1 MKQLKTVFLYEYGN
15 YMRNKVFLV
24 FTIVITA
31 LIILFL
37 TVPPLLSDSIG
48 GILGDNAGASGGEN
62 TPAAVERTKNLL
74 IVDKIGLFSG
84 KEEAENMLPAYNV
97 TLQSEGSTDD
107 MEINDSIANGEYDG
121 VFFINTE
128 TDYTYMSKSNGITTG
143 IYSDEIYA
151 AVKAKYQLSLYNEA
165 GLSQEQISAL
175 MTAPQLTVIESGGS
189 GFGDT
194 YVYTYVLLMLLY
206 ISIILYG
213 QMVATT
219 VATEKSSRAMELLI
233 TSAKPNNLI
242 FGKIL
247 GTGTA
252 GLTQIGI
259 WLAAVLVFYNI
270 NSRFWSQYE
279 FISRIFNMPVNI
291 VIYAVIFYVLGF
303 FIFAALY
310 GALGSLVNRVEEINT
325 VALPVIVL
333 VLIGFFGAFA
343 AMASPNS
350 LVVTIL
356 SYIPVFTPFVMF
368 VRICVTDVPIYGII
382 ISIALTALSAAGIGV
397 LASKIYRLG
406 TLMYGQRPS
415 FKELAKML
423 KKSKSY

>member
-15 YMRNKVFLV
+15 YMKNKVFLV
-24 FTIVITA
+24 FTIVVTA

-37 TVPPLLSDSIG
+37 SVPPLFSDSISSIFG
-48 GILGDNAGASGGEN
+48 SSGSN
-62 TPAAVERTKNLL
+62 TTAAVGRTKSLL
-74 IVDKIGLFSG
+74 IVDKAGIFTSE
-84 KEEAENMLPAYNV
+84 EEAEKMLPEYNV
-97 TLQSEGSTDD
+97 KLQTSGSAEDAA
-107 MEINDSIANGEYDG
+107 IKDSINNGEYNG
-121 VFFINTE
+121 AFFINSG

-143 IYSDEIYA
+143 FDSDEIYA

-189 GFGDT
+189 DFGDT
-194 YVYTYVLLMLLY
+194 YIYTYVLLMVLY

-213 QMVATT
+213 QLVATAI
-219 VATEKSSRAMELLI
+219 ATEKSSRAMELLI

-270 NSRFWSQYE
+270 NSSFWSQYE
-279 FISRIFNMPVNI
+279 FISRIFSMPVDI

-333 VLIGFFGAFA
+333 VLVGFFGAFT
-343 AMASPNS
+343 AMASPNN
-350 LVVTIL
+350 LVVIVL
-356 SYIPVFTPFVMF
+356 SYIPVFTPFIMF
-368 VRICVTDVPIYGII
+368 VRICVTDVPMYGII
-382 ISIALTALSAAGIGV
+382 ISIALTAISAVGIGM

-415 FKELAKML
+415 VKELAKML

>member
-1 MKQLKTVFLYEYGN
+1 MKQLKTVFAYEYGQ
-15 YMRNKVFLV
+15 YLKNKVFLV
-24 FTIVITA
+24 FTIIITA

-37 TVPPLLSDSIG
+37 TLPPLLSDYFG
-48 GILGDNAGASGGEN
+48 GADDGNAQA
-62 TPAAVERTKNLL
+62 PAVTARTKNLL
-74 IVDKIGLFSG
+74 LVDKAGLFES
-84 KEEAENMLPAYNV
+84 ESEAEEVLLSYNV
-97 TLQSEGSTDD
+97 TLQSDGSADD
-107 MEINDSIANGEYDG
+107 ASIKESIDGGQYDSA
-121 VFFINTE
+121 FFINSGA
-128 TDYTYMSKSNGITTG
+128 DYTYMSKSNGITTG
-143 IYSDEIYA
+143 MDSEEIYE
-151 AVKAKYQLSLYNEA
+151 AVASRYRLRLYEEA
-165 GLSQEQISAL
+165 GLTQEQIAGL
-175 MTAPQLTVIESGGS
+175 TAAPQLSVIETGGS

-213 QMVATT
+213 QMVATA

-270 NSRFWSQYE
+270 NSGFWSQYDM
-279 FISRIFNMPVNI
+279 ISRIFNMPPDI
-291 VIYAVIFYVLGF
+291 VIYAVIFYILGF
-303 FIFAALY
+303 FIFAAIY

-325 VALPVIVL
+325 VAVPVVLL

-343 AMASPNS
+343 AMASPNG
-350 LVVTIL
+350 LIVTIL

-368 VRICVTDVPIYGII
+368 VRICVTEVPVYGIA
-382 ISIALTALSAAGIGV
+382 ISIALTALSAVGIGV
-397 LASKIYRLG
+397 LASKIYRMG

-415 FKELAKML
+415 FKELFAML
-423 KKSKSY
+423 KKSKAY

>member
-37 TVPPLLSDSIG
+37 TLPPLLADSLEGLLG
-48 GILGDNAGASGGEN
+48 GVDNGTN
-62 TPAAVERTKNLL
+62 TPAVVERTKNLL
-74 IVDKIGLFSG
+74 IVDKVGLFND
-84 KEEAENMLPAYNV
+84 KDEAENLLPAYNV
-97 TLQSEGSTDD
+97 TLQAEGSTED
-107 MEINDSIANGEYDG
+107 EAIKNSVNNGEYDSA
-121 VFFINTE
+121 FFINSETE
-128 TDYTYMSKSNGITTG
+128 YTYMSKSNGITMG
-143 IYSDEIYA
+143 FDSEEIYE
-151 AVKAKYQLSLYNEA
+151 AVKAKYQLGLYTEA
-165 GLSQEQISAL
+165 GLTQEQISAL
-175 MTAPQLTVIESGGS
+175 TAAPQLTVIESGGS

-194 YVYTYVLLMLLY
+194 YIYTYVLLMVLY
-206 ISIILYG
+206 ISIVLYG
-213 QMVATT
+213 QMVATA

-259 WLAAVLVFYNI
+259 WLASVLVFYNI
-270 NSRFWSQYE
+270 NSSFWSQHE
-279 FISRIFNMPVNI
+279 IISRIFSMPAHI
-291 VIYAVIFYVLGF
+291 VIYMLIFYILGF
-303 FIFAALY
+303 FIFAAIY

-325 VALPVIVL
+325 VSLPIIVL
-333 VLIGFFGAFA
+333 VLVGFFGAFA
-343 AMASPNS
+343 AMASPNN
-350 LVVTIL
+350 LIVTIL
-356 SYIPVFTPFVMF
+356 SYIPVFTPFIMF
-368 VRICVTDVPIYGII
+368 VRICVTDVPVYGII
-382 ISIALTALSAAGIGV
+382 ISIVLTAVSSVGIG
-397 LASKIYRLG
+397 AFAAKIYRLG

-415 FKELAKML
+415 IKEITKML

>member
-37 TVPPLLSDSIG
+37 TLPPLLADSLEGLLG
-48 GILGDNAGASGGEN
+48 GVDNGTN
-62 TPAAVERTKNLL
+62 TPAVVERTKNLL
-74 IVDKIGLFSG
+74 IVDKVGLFND
-84 KEEAENMLPAYNV
+84 KDEAENLLPAYNV
-97 TLQSEGSTDD
+97 TLQAEGSTED
-107 MEINDSIANGEYDG
+107 EAIKNSVNNGEYDSA
-121 VFFINTE
+121 FFINSETE
-128 TDYTYMSKSNGITTG
+128 YTYMSKSNGITMG
-143 IYSDEIYA
+143 FDSEEIYE
-151 AVKAKYQLSLYNEA
+151 AVKAKYQLGLYTEA
-165 GLSQEQISAL
+165 GLTQEQISAL
-175 MTAPQLTVIESGGS
+175 TAAPQLTVIESGGS

-194 YVYTYVLLMLLY
+194 YIYTYVLLMVLY
-206 ISIILYG
+206 ISIVLYG
-213 QMVATT
+213 QMVATA

-259 WLAAVLVFYNI
+259 WLASVLVFYNI
-270 NSRFWSQYE
+270 NSSFWSQHE
-279 FISRIFNMPVNI
+279 IISRIFNMPAHI
-291 VIYAVIFYVLGF
+291 VIYMLIFYILGF
-303 FIFAALY
+303 FIFAAIY

-325 VALPVIVL
+325 VSLPIIVL
-333 VLIGFFGAFA
+333 VLVGFFGAFA
-343 AMASPNS
+343 AMASPNN
-350 LVVTIL
+350 LIVTIL
-356 SYIPVFTPFVMF
+356 SYIPVFTPFIMF
-368 VRICVTDVPIYGII
+368 VRICVTDVPVYGII
-382 ISIALTALSAAGIGV
+382 ISIVLTAVSSVGIG
-397 LASKIYRLG
+397 AFAAKIYRLG

-415 FKELAKML
+415 IKEITKML